1 MLKNVFFVYYVK
13 FNFLRPRIAQGWA
26 QRLRNEPDWDVYEKQ
41 TNKVNRKKIKYRTH
55 EKIPYQVL

>member
-1 MLKNVFFVYYVK
+1 MSNSI
-13 FNFLRPRIAQGWA
+13 FLRPRIAQGWA